1 MPTPKELEEITAHE
15 REHPD
20 IPLDRPELFLKQ
32 LSTIQHFSERIA
44 CLMFQA
50 QFHDAI
56 STVSTKLTNLRS
68 TCEYL
73 CNSQSLKRVMAL
85 ILTLGN
91 YMNGGNRMRGQAD
104 GFGLEILGKLKDV
117 KSKEPGVTLLHYVV
131 RSRLA
136 QEEDYNF
143 DELLPL
149 PVPEPADVEAASTIN
164 FEDLLKELD
173 KLNAELKGTHFN
185 AVNTKQCNLN
195 LFIASLFFIN
205 HGNSSFYIFLKQQT
219 VKKM

>member
-1 MPTPKELEEITAHE
+1 MPTAKELEEIAAHE
-15 REHPD
+15 KEHPD

-32 LSTIQHFSERIA
+32 LSTIPHFTERIA

-50 QFHDAI
+50 EFNDAI
-56 STVSTKLTNLRS
+56 STVSSKLTNLRS

-117 KSKEPGVTLLHYVV
+117 KSKVPGVTLLHYVV
-131 RSRLA
+131 RARLD
-136 QEEDYNF
+136 QEGDYGL
-143 DELLPL
+143 DEQLPL
-149 PVPEPADVEAASTIN
+149 PVPEPADVEASATIN
-164 FEDLLKELD
+164 FEDIAKELD
-173 KLNAELKGTHFN
+173 RLERELQSKRN
-185 AVNTKQCNLN
+185 
-195 LFIASLFFIN
+195 
-205 HGNSSFYIFLKQQT
+205 
-219 VKKM
+219 

>member
-1 MPTPKELEEITAHE
+1 MSTNIIDREHNRGVWNSSSFDNDATTNCIFLQMPTAKELEEINAHE
-15 REHPD
+15 KTNPE

-32 LSTIQHFSERIA
+32 LSTIKHFTERIA

-50 QFHDAI
+50 EFQDAM
-56 STVSTKLTNLRS
+56 SSVSSKLTNLRS

-73 CNSQSLKRVMAL
+73 CNAQSLKRVMAL

-117 KSKEPGVTLLHYVV
+117 KSKVPGVTLLHYVV
-131 RSRLA
+131 RARLE
-136 QEEDYNF
+136 QEGDYSF

-149 PVPEPADVEAASTIN
+149 PIPEPADIEAASTIN
-164 FEDLLKELD
+164 FEDLTKELD
-173 KLNAELKGTHFN
+173 RLDREIQGNDS
-185 AVNTKQCNLN
+185 VNRTKQ
-195 LFIASLFFIN
+195 
-205 HGNSSFYIFLKQQT
+205 
-219 VKKM
+219 